1 VRAEVAEAIRH
12 TRRTLA
18 EKTWVPHFP
27 NFLDECCLLTAIR
40 DVSPERFIW
49 GWFLGRSIVDA
60 VCETWAVR
68 DVDNLVAWNDRQT
81 DVGAVLGMTLQALI
95 AELCKP
101 TSTHHREGVTSSPE
115 KKGPRGL

>member
-1 VRAEVAEAIRH
+1 MSAEVAEAIRQ

-18 EKTWVPHFP
+18 EKTWVPESP
-27 NFLDECCLLTAIR
+27 LGRGECCLITAMPKPLALSLVVTIR
-40 DVSPERFIW
+40 AQTGTVS
-49 GWFLGRSIVDA
+49 LGR
-60 VCETWAVR
+60 
-68 DVDNLVAWNDRQT
+68 WNDRQS

-101 TSTHHREGVTSSPE
+101 TSLHHREGLHFHPE